1 MVPSTE
7 QGFLDRCFKRQFCSK
22 YINVNN
28 LLEIQDRNIFK
39 KVSNTVNYPLL
50 PSLPR
55 IKSTHYNLRRNSSE
69 KPKIN
74 TVRSLNIYVNRLVFL
89 VFKYNLALEQGIFLH
104 LSYFVCFR
112 FLTCNIA
119 NVF

>member
-55 IKSTHYNLRRNSSE
+55 IKSTHYNLIRNSSE

-74 TVRSLNIYVNRLVFL
+74 TVRSLNIYVNRLVF
-89 VFKYNLALEQGIFLH
+89 KYNLALE
-104 LSYFVCFR
+104 
-112 FLTCNIA
+112 
-119 NVF
+119 

>member
-39 KVSNTVNYPLL
+39 KVSNTVNYPPL

-55 IKSTHYNLRRNSSE
+55 IKSTRYKEGIPLKN
-69 KPKIN
+69 P
-74 TVRSLNIYVNRLVFL
+74 RSIRS
-89 VFKYNLALEQGIFLH
+89 AL
-104 LSYFVCFR
+104 
-112 FLTCNIA
+112 
-119 NVF
+119 

>member
-1 MVPSTE
+1 MVPSTV
-7 QGFLDRCFKRQFCSK
+7 QDFLDRCFKRQFCSK

-39 KVSNTVNYPLL
+39 KVSKLLTVNHPLL

-74 TVRSLNIYVNRLVFL
+74 TVHSKSTYVNRL
-89 VFKYNLALEQGIFLH
+89 VFKYNLALE
-104 LSYFVCFR
+104 
-112 FLTCNIA
+112 
-119 NVF
+119 

>member
-39 KVSNTVNYPLL
+39 KVSNTVNYPPL

-55 IKSTHYNLRRNSSE
+55 IKSTHYNLSRKSSE

-74 TVRSLNIYVNRLVFL
+74 TVRSLNIYVNRLVF
-89 VFKYNLALEQGIFLH
+89 KYNLALE
-104 LSYFVCFR
+104 
-112 FLTCNIA
+112 
-119 NVF
+119 

>member
-55 IKSTHYNLRRNSSE
+55 IKSIHYNLRRNSSE

-74 TVRSLNIYVNRLVFL
+74 TVRSLNIYVNRLVF
-89 VFKYNLALEQGIFLH
+89 KCNLALE
-104 LSYFVCFR
+104 
-112 FLTCNIA
+112 
-119 NVF
+119 